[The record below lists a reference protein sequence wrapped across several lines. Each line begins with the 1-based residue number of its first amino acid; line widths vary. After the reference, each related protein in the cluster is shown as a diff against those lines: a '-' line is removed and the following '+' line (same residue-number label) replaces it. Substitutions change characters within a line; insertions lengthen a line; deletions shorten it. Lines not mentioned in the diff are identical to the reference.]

1 MTIAKDSR
9 SYPTLAVLQ
18 TDIYGLGGDDVT
30 YYVYMLSWECFK
42 AVKRGEPFP
51 VLKDRMVN
59 EDHSYGALKQM
70 FYAAGHKVDIGEN
83 AIREHPHL
91 ILSHLYTNH
100 ELGAR
105 EHGYWGIDGNR

>member
-9 SYPTLAVLQ
+9 SYPSLAVLQ

-30 YYVYMLSWECFK
+30 YCVYMLSWECFK
-42 AVKRGEPFP
+42 AVKRGELFP

-59 EDHSYGALKQM
+59 SDPSYGSLKRM
-70 FYAAGHKVDIGEN
+70 FYAAGNKIDIGEN
-83 AIREHPHL
+83 AIKEHPHL

-100 ELGAR
+100 HAAAI
-105 EHGYWGIDGNR
+105 EHEYWGIDGNR